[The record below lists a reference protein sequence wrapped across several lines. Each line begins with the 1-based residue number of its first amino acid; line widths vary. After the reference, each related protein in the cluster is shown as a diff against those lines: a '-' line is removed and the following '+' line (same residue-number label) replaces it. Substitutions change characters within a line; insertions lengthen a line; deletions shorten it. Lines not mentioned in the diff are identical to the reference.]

1 MRLTHGEKRASH
13 GKVAWR
19 ENWAIEREGEGK
31 KDNRAVGCALGPQLS
46 LLSAAASSSRPR
58 ARSNQLLSEPRRGRR
73 EIWSSEQILVI
84 FVKMA

>member
-1 MRLTHGEKRASH
+1 MGKKASH

-19 ENWAIEREGEGK
+19 ENWAIEREGKGK
-31 KDNRAVGCALGPQLS
+31 KDNGAVGCALGPPLS
-46 LLSAAASSSRPR
+46 LLSAAASSSSVPR